1 MPAVCISKK
10 QLLPLGSDFNRDIYH
25 RTFCFS
31 DFAARLGNKP
41 FYLLRVAA
49 VANFRS
55 VDADFI
61 KIIACFLKSWK
72 RRHAKKEYQQCDSRR
87 RKPGLFDQSSIFL
100 QSVHLFFFFFLAT
113 L

>member
-25 RTFCFS
+25 RTFCFC

-41 FYLLRVAA
+41 FYLLRVTA

-72 RRHAKKEYQQCDSRR
+72 RRHTKRSTSNVIPVVANQV
-87 RKPGLFDQSSIFL
+87 F
-100 QSVHLFFFFFLAT
+100 
-113 L
+113 